1 MDVPLTFLDEK
12 QWILPPHEAAVA
24 EKASHQPSEHLQI
37 HSICRIGR
45 LTHRAPD
52 IGELSRSFAVDDD
65 TVAHTS
71 PVEGKLQNSR
81 LYSIITRM

>member
-1 MDVPLTFLDEK
+1 MSTFCQESTFNRSK
-12 QWILPPHEAAVA
+12 QVFVWD
-24 EKASHQPSEHLQI
+24 
-37 HSICRIGR
+37 SINK
-45 LTHRAPD
+45 PD